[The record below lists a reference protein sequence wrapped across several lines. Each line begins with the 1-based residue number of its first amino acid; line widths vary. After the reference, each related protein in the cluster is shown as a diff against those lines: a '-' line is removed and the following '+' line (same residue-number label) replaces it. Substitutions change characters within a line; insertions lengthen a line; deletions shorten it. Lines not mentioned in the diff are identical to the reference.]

1 MKTAEEYLRS
11 HPFILGET
19 EDGEDYLST
28 DDIEL
33 IKQLAPMFEEYAE
46 SYHKERVNRV
56 TDEEIYEW
64 AGYCAANTTDDHNK
78 RIVYQAALVLGTTWL
93 KSKLME
99 E

>member
-56 TDEEIYEW
+56 TELDIVFAINEWVNEEP
-64 AGYCAANTTDDHNK
+64 ARGYCRYGFDSGAK
-78 RIVYQAALVLGTTWL
+78 WL